1 MSVIQTSALIVGAS
15 AWAATVVWLV
25 AAAQASLRE
34 WFSDAP

>member
-1 MSVIQTSALIVGAS
+1 MSVLQTSLLIVGAS

-25 AAAQASLRE
+25 TAAQASLRK